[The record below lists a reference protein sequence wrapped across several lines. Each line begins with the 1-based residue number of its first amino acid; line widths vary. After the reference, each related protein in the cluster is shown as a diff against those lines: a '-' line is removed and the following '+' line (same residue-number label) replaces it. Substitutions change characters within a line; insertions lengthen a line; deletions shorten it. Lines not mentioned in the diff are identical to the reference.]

1 MADLKT
7 IANIQIGGP
16 KYPSKKRINLYQR
29 EFKKRVIAAQ
39 LSAFAVFLVFLY
51 GFVQVG
57 IVMPLQEAER
67 VEQDYQRMEKQL
79 AAMKLANSVMPEVQE
94 AYAHYGSAWQ
104 NERERQIPDRLAI
117 TALIKDRVFPLC
129 KYIPAVSIVD
139 DHVEFLCELERGSM
153 LAELVRQLEEDESVR
168 YVTAS
173 LEASDDANA
182 AAAFS
187 TKLALNKR
195 VVAHVT
201 VYFKVPGESGEENG

>member
-39 LSAFAVFLVFLY
+39 VGVFAVFLVFLY

-67 VEQDYQRMEKQL
+67 AEQDYQRMEQQL

-94 AYAHYGSAWQ
+94 AYAHYSSAWQ
-104 NERERQIPDRLAI
+104 NE
-117 TALIKDRVFPLC
+117 K
-129 KYIPAVSIVD
+129 
-139 DHVEFLCELERGSM
+139 
-153 LAELVRQLEEDESVR
+153 
-168 YVTAS
+168 
-173 LEASDDANA
+173 
-182 AAAFS
+182 
-187 TKLALNKR
+187 
-195 VVAHVT
+195 
-201 VYFKVPGESGEENG
+201 